1 MNLLTNPLGTIL
13 DGTLSLLVTV
23 NALLGQLFNAV
34 GWALRWVL
42 SLEITTQLTVVGIA
56 WTSIRDMV
64 NLVFIVLFIG
74 IAFGTIFNALGFFK
88 GWHYSSALMPLI
100 IAAMLMNFS
109 LAIGKAIALVS
120 NQATKSVLG
129 VIGDP
134 GAILIESL
142 KPNSLVIGS
151 SIGNALTALKAP
163 ITDTTATRTEAENKR
178 YLECLKEEKTVVDAN
193 VGLWRYA
200 IRFMKDLPSTKVRK
214 TIGDCNLEIND
225 ARYHTTPAA
234 VAQAGAM
241 NEKERLS
248 AAISEGSVTDKLMLI
263 ASALFN
269 SLMILM
275 LISCLA
281 SAFIF
286 LALRIIVVWVL
297 LATAALA
304 WISYAIPGNREGWH
318 KWWKHMIAWNVFAP
332 LYLLS
337 LIPGLVMLGGSAEM
351 MAQLKAAGGDIGT
364 AGMLIQQF
372 FFYAFAVLIFV
383 GGLALSLKSSF
394 ATTVKGTEMVGGFA
408 SKLGVFDTAGF
419 GAKATGMTARY
430 EGAKAGVSALYK
442 EKITTPLARREE
454 ELTARYQARFGDRR
468 AREVLEQKRITE
480 QFNKNKEAG
489 LSVADL
495 KSDLGKVGTPKYFA
509 AAKALLEAG
518 ELDANQMDTYVTAAS
533 RVSPS
538 FGRVAQEAA
547 EKKLK
552 ELSKEKKFKNAED
565 VGKALAYYGDKPSS
579 DDKTVKEN
587 KKRRDAILKS
597 LEENQ
602 PLIAAEMAKEG
613 HYFNPDG
620 SKATA
625 ADVLERNTK
634 GLDSDAWAKILEKD
648 RKGEMT
654 LTPNLQRILAE
665 RTKKTGDYLALA
677 GRVKNKED
685 QVALAH
691 ISALDE
697 QIQRAKAAKKGK
709 KRSQTP

>member
-74 IAFGTIFNALGFFK
+74 IAFGTIFNSLGFFK

-109 LAIGKAIALVS
+109 LAIGKTIALVS

-151 SIGNALTALKAP
+151 STGNALTALKTS

-178 YLECLKEEKTVVDAN
+178 FLDCLKEEKTVVDTN

-200 IRFMKDLPSTKVRK
+200 IRFMKDLPSTKIRK

-372 FFYAFAVLIFV
+372 FFYAFAVMIFV

-394 ATTVKGTEMVGGFA
+394 AGTVAATQGIGGLATKWGVFQTGEA
-408 SKLGVFDTAGF
+408 KLGAVGRFTGVTPNVQALGERVGQAGRDVTAGLRGRAPTLF
-419 GAKATGMTARY
+419 GTQEEALAAAHQRFGVRGGAAEFEKTA
-430 EGAKAGVSALYK
+430 AGGIKK
-442 EKITTPLARREE
+442 EQENMEASIKLAQAQAA
-454 ELTARYQARFGDRR
+454 ARGQTFDDAAYLRQQARSG
-468 AREVLEQKRITE
+468 
-480 QFNKNKEAG
+480 N
-489 LSVADL
+489 
-495 KSDLGKVGTPKYFA
+495 
-509 AAKALLEAG
+509 
-518 ELDANQMDTYVTAAS
+518 
-533 RVSPS
+533 
-538 FGRVAQEAA
+538 
-547 EKKLK
+547 
-552 ELSKEKKFKNAED
+552 
-565 VGKALAYYGDKPSS
+565 
-579 DDKTVKEN
+579 
-587 KKRRDAILKS
+587 
-597 LEENQ
+597 
-602 PLIAAEMAKEG
+602 
-613 HYFNPDG
+613 
-620 SKATA
+620 
-625 ADVLERNTK
+625 RN
-634 GLDSDAWAKILEKD
+634 
-648 RKGEMT
+648 
-654 LTPNLQRILAE
+654 
-665 RTKKTGDYLALA
+665 
-677 GRVKNKED
+677 
-685 QVALAH
+685 VALAA
-691 ISALDE
+691 SELLMSRVNLTP
-697 QIQRAKAAKKGK
+697 RA
-709 KRSQTP
+709 